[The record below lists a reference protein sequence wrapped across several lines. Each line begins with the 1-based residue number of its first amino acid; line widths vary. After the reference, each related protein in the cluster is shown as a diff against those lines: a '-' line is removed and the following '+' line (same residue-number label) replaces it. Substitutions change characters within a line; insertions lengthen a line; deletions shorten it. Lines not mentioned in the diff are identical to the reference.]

1 MKLLSNRAVIVAELL
16 IVLFL
21 VFSWFIH
28 IIPFASTV
36 YALVFVLISVI
47 VRKIGLKG
55 IGLGRPKN
63 LERTLI
69 LGIAGGF
76 VYQFLSLY
84 AIEPLIGR
92 ITGSLPDL
100 SNFSAIKGDVKFLL
114 TWLAITWTVA
124 AFGEEIIYRGY
135 MMKRVAE
142 FFRNSETGWMIS
154 LLFSSL
160 IFGTIH
166 YYQGL
171 SGMLSTGISGLF
183 FGAYFLASGR
193 NLWAAV
199 LAHGVSNSIGFILI
213 FLGRYPG
220 A

>member
-1 MKLLSNRAVIVAELL
+1 MKLHSDRLAIIVELL
-16 IVLFL
+16 IFLFL
-21 VFSWFIH
+21 IFAWFIH

-36 YALVFVLISVI
+36 YALVFVLISI
-47 VRKIGLKG
+47 FIRKKGLKG
-55 IGLGRPKN
+55 ISLVRPKSWI
-63 LERTLI
+63 LTLV
-69 LGIAGGF
+69 LGIVGGCM
-76 VYQFLSLY
+76 YQFLSLY
-84 AIEPLIGR
+84 AIEPLISR

-100 SNFSAIKGDVKFLL
+100 SHFAAIKGDTKFLL
-114 TWLAITWTVA
+114 TWLAITWTAA

-135 MMKRVAE
+135 MMNRTAD
-142 FFRNSETGWMIS
+142 FFRNSKSRWVIG
-154 LLFSSL
+154 LLFSSIL
-160 IFGTIH
+160 FGTIH

-193 NLWAAV
+193 NLWSSI

-220 A
+220 V

>member
-1 MKLLSNRAVIVAELL
+1 VA
-16 IVLFL
+16 
-21 VFSWFIH
+21 
-28 IIPFASTV
+28 
-36 YALVFVLISVI
+36 FVLISLF
-47 VRKIGLKG
+47 VRNKGLRG
-55 IGLGRPKN
+55 IGLIRPKSWTI
-63 LERTLI
+63 TLVLGI
-69 LGIAGGF
+69 LGGC
-76 VYQFLSLY
+76 VYQILSLC

-100 SNFSAIKGDVKFLL
+100 SDFAAIKGDTSFLL

-135 MMKRVAE
+135 MMNRVAD
-142 FFRNSETGWMIS
+142 FFKNSRSRWIIG
-154 LLFSSL
+154 LLFSSVL
-160 IFGTIH
+160 FGIVH

-183 FGAYFLASGR
+183 FGIYYLASGR
-193 NLWAAV
+193 NLWASI